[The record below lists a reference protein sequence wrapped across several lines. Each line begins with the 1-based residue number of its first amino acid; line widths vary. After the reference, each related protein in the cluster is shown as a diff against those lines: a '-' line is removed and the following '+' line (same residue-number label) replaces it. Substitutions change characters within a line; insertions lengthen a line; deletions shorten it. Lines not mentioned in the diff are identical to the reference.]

1 MGLLRN
7 LPGRSGIM
15 LESVGGGSELVA
27 LKAAFLEIRTT
38 RRAFDGNLMLPL
50 GIIWTLPELNYGGL
64 NIP

>member
-1 MGLLRN
+1 
-7 LPGRSGIM
+7 M